1 MYSRSCNCLIAVVDL
16 RLITICLLALTPVAW
31 GQDAPALT
39 LALDRD
45 SVGVGEPLVL
55 NLISDEP
62 LAGGRQ
68 WQWPAL
74 SAGDSLPQ
82 GWEIL
87 SVSDIDSSASPVL
100 DAGLRRQQQVVVM
113 AWDTGMK
120 VLEPLSLTDSGAVAA
135 SSEALLLEVG
145 LVPLETNAAPKP
157 MQGFKPYGFT
167 WWERIRGVLPYLL
180 GAILTALL
188 ARWIYKRWRNR
199 EEHVLE
205 EISEPVPEVPAHIT
219 ALAMLR
225 NLESDRPW
233 NAGRGKEAQATL
245 SEAVRL
251 HLQGSLGVKALER
264 TTDELAQ
271 TLLSAPVRGMAPS
284 ERHWVVQIL
293 QHSDLVKFA
302 KQDMDGDAHLRVIRE
317 SIEWVERTTPQ
328 SEEDASDNTD
338 NGGHHG

>member
-1 MYSRSCNCLIAVVDL
+1 MVDL
-16 RLITICLLALTPVAW
+16 RLLTACLLALAPTAW
-31 GQDAPALT
+31 GQDEPALT

-62 LAGGRQ
+62 LAGGQR
-68 WQWPAL
+68 WQWPTL
-74 SAGDSLPQ
+74 RAGDSLPQ
-82 GWEIL
+82 GWEVL
-87 SVSDIDSSASPVL
+87 SVSELDSSASPVL
-100 DAGLRRQQQVVVM
+100 DAGLRRQQQVIVM
-113 AWDTGMK
+113 AWDTGIK
-120 VLEPLSLTDSGAVAA
+120 VLEPLSLADSGTVAA
-135 SSEALLLEVG
+135 STDAVLLEVG
-145 LVPLETNAAPKP
+145 LAALEPNAAPKP

-167 WWERIRGVLPYLL
+167 WWERIRRVLPYIIGALL
-180 GAILTALL
+180 LALL
-188 ARWIYKRWRNR
+188 AKWLYQRWRNR
-199 EEHVLE
+199 EMHVAE
-205 EISEPVPEVPAHIT
+205 DIPAPAPEVPAHIT

-225 NLESDRPW
+225 ALETDQPW

-271 TLLSAPVRGMAPS
+271 TLLSAPVRGMDPS
-284 ERHWVVQIL
+284 ERQWVVQIL

-317 SIEWVERTTPQ
+317 SIQWVERTIPH
-328 SEEDASDNTD
+328 SEGDTSDTTENE
-338 NGGHHG
+338 GHDG